1 MALYFLSFCTAYA
14 FVFIKQANKPAWFK
28 TYVVLLCLFLCFGYM
43 TGTDW
48 RVYEEIYTH
57 INFNNLFYNYFQE
70 PGYYIYM
77 LPFRFFNID
86 FFVFFIFTKVLCY
99 ISIIN
104 KLITYCEQYRYIG
117 LMYFIPCYGFYLFI
131 DNPMRNLIAVS
142 IALYAVRFLVERKPI
157 HYFIIVIIAMTFHTS
172 ACIMIP
178 AYFFMHKDLS
188 TKMIVILY
196 IIINVVFANRAL
208 LSVVISN
215 IFGSIPYVAGKIN
228 SYIES
233 SN

>member
-14 FVFIKQANKPAWFK
+14 FVFIKQANKPAWFR

-48 RVYEEIYTH
+48 RVYEDIYTH

-117 LMYFIPCYGFYLFI
+117 LMYFYTMLRFLFI
-131 DNPMRNLIAVS
+131 YRQP
-142 IALYAVRFLVERKPI
+142 YA
-157 HYFIIVIIAMTFHTS
+157 
-172 ACIMIP
+172 
-178 AYFFMHKDLS
+178 
-188 TKMIVILY
+188 
-196 IIINVVFANRAL
+196 
-208 LSVVISN
+208 
-215 IFGSIPYVAGKIN
+215 
-228 SYIES
+228 
-233 SN
+233 